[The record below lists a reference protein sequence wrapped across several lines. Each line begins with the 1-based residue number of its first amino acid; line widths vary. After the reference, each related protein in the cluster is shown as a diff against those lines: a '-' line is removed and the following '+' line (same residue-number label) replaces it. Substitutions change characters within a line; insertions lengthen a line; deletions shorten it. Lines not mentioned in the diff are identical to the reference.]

1 MGGFMQNEK
10 MREEFEAWVKRG
22 WPAQS
27 LSQFNDGE
35 YQGFTVQHCWDAW
48 KASRESLVIELPP
61 VREEPDTDGDGIS
74 EGKTA
79 AWNIWVGD
87 KLAKAECREAIE
99 AAGLKVKP

>member
-1 MGGFMQNEK
+1 MKNEK

-48 KASRESLVIELPP
+48 KASRESLVIELPG
-61 VREEPDTDGDGIS
+61 VNESEWDFTYEERC
-74 EGKTA
+74 
-79 AWNIWVGD
+79 
-87 KLAKAECREAIE
+87 AERNAIARCKSRIE
-99 AAGLKVKP
+99 AAGLKVKV